1 MASLGMLSLWDA
13 YVPPP
18 YVRRSNDCV
27 LLQVLESP
35 WQPLMDTRKPIVYI
49 VDDDKDLRTSLAW
62 LLESVSIQAQC
73 FAGAEEFLAHYDP
86 NLAACLV
93 LDVRMPETSGFQ
105 LQAMLNE
112 RGAALPIIFV
122 SAHGDIPMSVQ
133 AMKNGA
139 LDFVEKPYNPQQMLE
154 RIQAAMKAAVQ
165 VQAGAEQKRQL
176 QQRLDLLTGR
186 EREVLGMVIDGKA
199 SKVIA
204 RELNISVK
212 TVDVHRTKIKEK
224 MGVSSIALLV
234 REVLDLGTP

>member
-1 MASLGMLSLWDA
+1 
-13 YVPPP
+13 
-18 YVRRSNDCV
+18 
-27 LLQVLESP
+27 
-35 WQPLMDTRKPIVYI
+35 MDTRKPVVYI

-86 NLAACLV
+86 GSPACLV

-154 RIQAAMKAAVQ
+154 RIQAALKAAVQ
-165 VQAGAEQKRQL
+165 VHAGAEQKRQL

-234 REVLDLGTP
+234 REVLDLGGP